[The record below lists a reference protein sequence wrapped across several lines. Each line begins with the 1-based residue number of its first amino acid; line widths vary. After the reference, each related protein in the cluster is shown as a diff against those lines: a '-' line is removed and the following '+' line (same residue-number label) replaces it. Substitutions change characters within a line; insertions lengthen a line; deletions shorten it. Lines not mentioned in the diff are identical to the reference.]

1 MVKNENIKVKFNK
14 LSGIFDII
22 KKRPTN
28 EITPFLDELARKLIE
43 IIHHEIKNSV
53 PEIKI
58 EDRNTYLPE
67 YIRQKIKMERSLK
80 RLYIQ
85 TKDISIKPSFNL
97 IKKEIKKGINDYRD
111 KQWEN
116 KFKKTRIS

>member
-1 MVKNENIKVKFNK
+1 MVKSENIKVKFNK

-22 KKRPTN
+22 KKRPTD

-43 IIHHEIKNSV
+43 ITHHEIKNSV

-67 YIRQKIKMERSLK
+67 YIRQKIKKERSLK

>member
-14 LSGIFDII
+14 LSAIFDII

-28 EITPFLDELARKLIE
+28 EITLFLDELARKLIE

-53 PEIKI
+53 TEIKT
-58 EDRNTYLPE
+58 EDRNTYLPK
-67 YIRQKIKMERSLK
+67 YIRQKIKKERSLK

-85 TKDISIKPSFNL
+85 TKDIKA
-97 IKKEIKKGINDYRD
+97 
-111 KQWEN
+111 
-116 KFKKTRIS
+116 

>member
-14 LSGIFDII
+14 LSAIFDII

-28 EITPFLDELARKLIE
+28 EITLLLDELARKLIE

-67 YIRQKIKMERSLK
+67 YIRQKIKKERSLK

-85 TKDISIKPSFNL
+85 TKDIKA
-97 IKKEIKKGINDYRD
+97 
-111 KQWEN
+111 
-116 KFKKTRIS
+116 